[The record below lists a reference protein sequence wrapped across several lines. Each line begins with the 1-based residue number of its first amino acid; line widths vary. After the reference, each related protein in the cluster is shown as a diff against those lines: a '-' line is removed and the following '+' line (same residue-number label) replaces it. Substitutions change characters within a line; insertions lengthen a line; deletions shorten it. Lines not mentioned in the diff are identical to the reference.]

1 MQLCTG
7 SRPTSAVIP
16 FHFLADQSPLFA
28 FNHQTRIDYLDK
40 VTNDIQIANQLSFPL
55 PILSYVAPE
64 EVEQSAFGDVAR
76 ILQV

>member
-1 MQLCTG
+1 MYKQL
-7 SRPTSAVIP
+7 SPILDLLSNAEDDKNELERSKKAESALLP
-16 FHFLADQSPLFA
+16 
-28 FNHQTRIDYLDK
+28 
-40 VTNDIQIANQLSFPL
+40 NDIQITNQLFFPL